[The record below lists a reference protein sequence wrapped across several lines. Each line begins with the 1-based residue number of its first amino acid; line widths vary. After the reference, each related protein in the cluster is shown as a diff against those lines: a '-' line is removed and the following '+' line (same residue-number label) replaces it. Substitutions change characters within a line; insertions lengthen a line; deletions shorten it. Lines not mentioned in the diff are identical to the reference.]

1 MLFSEFPWIV
11 VAVTIGFC
19 FLMAALIRAML
30 RRRARIRLQGTD

>member
-11 VAVTIGFC
+11 VITSLILCV
-19 FLMAALIRAML
+19 LMAALIRAIL